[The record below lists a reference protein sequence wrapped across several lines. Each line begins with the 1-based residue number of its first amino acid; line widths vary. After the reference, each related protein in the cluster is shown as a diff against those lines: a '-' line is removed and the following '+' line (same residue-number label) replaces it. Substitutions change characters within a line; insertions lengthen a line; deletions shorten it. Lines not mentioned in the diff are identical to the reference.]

1 MSRFRASERYTST
14 GMGKLTNAERARLAP
29 KKGGAGKDDPRIR
42 KAARELVTF
51 PNAYPDRDYV
61 VRIECPEFT
70 AVCPMTDQ
78 PDFGRIDIE
87 YVPARDLIEL
97 KSLKLYLHA
106 YRDVG
111 IFHETVTNAILDDL
125 VKALRPRRMTVVGD
139 YNLRGGIKTIVRAEH
154 VAPGRGAAAR

>member
-1 MSRFRASERYTST
+1 
-14 GMGKLTNAERARLAP
+14 MGKLTDEERAKAATAR
-29 KKGGAGKDDPRIR
+29 GGAGRDDARVR

-51 PNAYPDRDYV
+51 PNAYPDREYL

-87 YVPARDLIEL
+87 YVPSDRLIEL

-125 VKALRPRRMTVVGD
+125 VAALRPRKITVVGD
-139 YNLRGGIKTIVRAEH
+139 YNLRGGIKTVVKAEWSLPPGSRPDTGRKKRAD
-154 VAPGRGAAAR
+154 

>member
-1 MSRFRASERYTST
+1 
-14 GMGKLTNAERARLAP
+14 MGKLTDEERAREAQE
-29 KKGGAGKDDPRIR
+29 KGGAGREDPRIR
-42 KAARELVTF
+42 KAARELVAF

-70 AVCPMTDQ
+70 AVCPMTEQ

-87 YVPARDLIEL
+87 YVPDGKLLEL
-97 KSLKLYLHA
+97 KALKLYLQA

-125 VKALRPRRMTVVGD
+125 VACVAPRRMTVTGD
-139 YNLRGGIKTIVRAEH
+139 YNLRGGIKTVVRAEYPSD
-154 VAPGRGAAAR
+154 ATPRGKRSPRG

>member
-1 MSRFRASERYTST
+1 
-14 GMGKLTNAERARLAP
+14 MGKLTDEERARAAQ
-29 KKGGAGKDDPRIR
+29 KKGGAGRDDPRVR
-42 KAARELVTF
+42 KAARELVAF
-51 PNAYPDRDYV
+51 PNAYPGREYV

-87 YVPARDLIEL
+87 YLPAERLVEL
-97 KSLKLYLHA
+97 KSLKLYLQA

-125 VKALRPRRMTVVGD
+125 VSVLEPRRIVVSGD
-139 YNLRGGIKTIVRAEH
+139 YNLRGGIRTVVRAEWPETNPRPR
-154 VAPGRGAAAR
+154 PGGKARRD

>member
-1 MSRFRASERYTST
+1 
-14 GMGKLTNAERARLAP
+14 MGKLTDRERAEAAQA
-29 KKGGAGKDDPRIR
+29 KGGAGRDDARIR
-42 KAARELVTF
+42 KAAKDLVAF

-70 AVCPMTDQ
+70 AVCPMTEQ

-87 YVPARDLIEL
+87 YVPDARLIEL
-97 KSLKLYLHA
+97 KALKLYLQA

-125 VKALRPRRMTVVGD
+125 VAVLQPRRISVVGD
-139 YNLRGGIKTIVRAEH
+139 YNLRGGIKTVVRAEWSRPD
-154 VAPGRGAAAR
+154 PGRKRPRD

>member
-1 MSRFRASERYTST
+1 MGPYDR
-14 GMGKLTNAERARLAP
+14 GHGDDVGKLTDEERARAAQA
-29 KKGGAGKDDPRIR
+29 KGGAGRDDPRVR
-42 KAARELVTF
+42 KAARELVAF
-51 PNAYPDRDYV
+51 PNAYPGREYV

-87 YVPARDLIEL
+87 YVPQDKLVEL
-97 KSLKLYLHA
+97 KSLKLYLQA

-125 VKALRPRRMTVVGD
+125 VSLLEPQKITVSGD
-139 YNLRGGIKTIVRAEH
+139 YNLRGGIRTVVRAEW
-154 VAPGRGAAAR
+154 ANPGPGRKARRD